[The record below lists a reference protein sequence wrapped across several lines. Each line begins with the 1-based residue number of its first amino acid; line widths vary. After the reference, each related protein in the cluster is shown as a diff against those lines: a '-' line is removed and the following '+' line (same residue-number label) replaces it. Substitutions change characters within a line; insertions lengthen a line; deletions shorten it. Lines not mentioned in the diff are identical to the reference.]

1 MDTSFYKCCAVP
13 MCKSTSI
20 RTPKKL
26 FIHVPK
32 NAQIRRKWLKLARR
46 HPASLT
52 PKSTSYFCEDH
63 FDLQNDME
71 NYVQYTTMGVVGR
84 IRMRPGCLPTKFAC
98 QPMRAKTFTDDCR
111 PAAAKRQRL
120 VLINECEEE
129 IKAATFQQSENLN
142 IEVPNQDED
151 QQHEQQ
157 QKTTKIDKA
166 VQINI
171 TAKFRSKTTQANTKS
186 HTKQT
191 SPIKLSSTSVS
202 TSPFKVAELKPFV
215 KPELFCSSVTC
226 NLSNEDRSDSDV
238 SSLYTP
244 SVALMSKT
252 SSDTSSLNVEFQK
265 EANLKCMVDHT
276 LDKIKKTPQ
285 FYIGIPKD
293 CYFLIKIIH
302 EHTGISES
310 KILLCLK
317 KIRLDSKFSEL
328 SDEFEISISYACKI
342 FTENVSKI
350 AEVMR
355 PFIVNLD
362 KASIK
367 RCLPIAYRKN
377 YYNVTCIIDC
387 LEIEIQKPGK
397 ALHQA
402 LTWSEYKKT
411 NTIKYLISST
421 PNGLVNYISQ
431 GYGGRISDVCLVE
444 NCGFLNSLP
453 IGAHV
458 MADRGFKH
466 IETLLLGIQCKL
478 IRPPSIVSGRL
489 DDVIAIACGLINLQN
504 SLINK

>member
-32 NAQIRRKWLKLARR
+32 NAQIRRKWLKLAKR

-151 QQHEQQ
+151 
-157 QKTTKIDKA
+157 
-166 VQINI
+166 
-171 TAKFRSKTTQANTKS
+171 
-186 HTKQT
+186 
-191 SPIKLSSTSVS
+191 
-202 TSPFKVAELKPFV
+202 
-215 KPELFCSSVTC
+215 
-226 NLSNEDRSDSDV
+226 
-238 SSLYTP
+238 
-244 SVALMSKT
+244 
-252 SSDTSSLNVEFQK
+252 
-265 EANLKCMVDHT
+265 
-276 LDKIKKTPQ
+276 
-285 FYIGIPKD
+285 
-293 CYFLIKIIH
+293 
-302 EHTGISES
+302 
-310 KILLCLK
+310 
-317 KIRLDSKFSEL
+317 SKFSEL

-387 LEIEIQKPGK
+387 LEIEIQTPGK

-478 IRPPSIVSGRL
+478 IRPPSIVSGNKLSKEEVKETKKIASLRIHIERVIRRVREFSFLKPHACINKYLIGRL